1 MFIGFDFRINLTI
14 CTVRIL
20 VPGDRHCILY
30 AWEIGLTA
38 SASSNIKSSY
48 KFLE

>member
-20 VPGDRHCILY
+20 VPGDRYCILY

-38 SASSNIKSSY
+38 SAYQILNLAISS
-48 KFLE
+48 